1 MDVGCSEKGV
11 LNGMSH
17 FGRVKNSGSFPSGRR
32 YRLDGKTVAIV
43 HPAWSSCGTYRVI
56 VSQAMAYRALGARVV
71 SIAVMDAPTADAPR
85 GERWRR
91 YIAESGDLPVDKQ
104 YLSGP
109 PAYSW
114 TSFSLLKDG
123 WWPLIHGDQASWL
136 VELCKRTPLPNG
148 VGGESIDLVHANH
161 FFTLPLVRRLL
172 RSRRAPVILETHDV
186 QASQFMLR
194 NRDGFFLPPLV
205 RFRDLLAIELEWMEK
220 ADYCVHLNRDEH
232 ETFARLLPRKGHALI
247 YPAIPAARPSRGG
260 DRILTVASGHFPNF
274 LGIKW
279 LLEEVLPL
287 APCVPID
294 IVGDVDVAVQ
304 TRDRS
309 LFDAHRELF
318 RGRVPQIESAYE
330 RAACVL
336 LPTLEGYGLSIRT
349 AEALSSGA
357 PIIATPLAFRGM
369 DVGAQMLRNVTLAAD
384 APSFAAALR
393 AAHARIEDGADI
405 PDSSASDTRRFFD
418 TVFGFDA
425 YVDALSE
432 ISAKMLTA

>member
-1 MDVGCSEKGV
+1 
-11 LNGMSH
+11 
-17 FGRVKNSGSFPSGRR
+17 
-32 YRLDGKTVAIV
+32 
-43 HPAWSSCGTYRVI
+43 
-56 VSQAMAYRALGARVV
+56 
-71 SIAVMDAPTADAPR
+71 
-85 GERWRR
+85 
-91 YIAESGDLPVDKQ
+91 
-104 YLSGP
+104 
-109 PAYSW
+109 
-114 TSFSLLKDG
+114 
-123 WWPLIHGDQASWL
+123 
-136 VELCKRTPLPNG
+136 
-148 VGGESIDLVHANH
+148 
-161 FFTLPLVRRLL
+161 
-172 RSRRAPVILETHDV
+172 
-186 QASQFMLR
+186 
-194 NRDGFFLPPLV
+194 
-205 RFRDLLAIELEWMEK
+205 MEK